1 MKGISLKGGMPFG
14 FGGVYEK
21 NSLYAILLGAAG
33 PVFRLRLRVVERKR
47 CVTSN
52 LLKLSL
58 YFCMELRVGE
68 RKCYM
73 TRNSPKV
80 H

>member
-1 MKGISLKGGMPFG
+1 MWKWFVLQLR
-14 FGGVYEK
+14 EK
-21 NSLYAILLGAAG
+21 IVCFVLIRN
-33 PVFRLRLRVVERKR
+33 RLRVVERKR

>member
-1 MKGISLKGGMPFG
+1 M
-14 FGGVYEK
+14 GVEVVCFVIVEVVCLQLREK
-21 NSLYAILLGAAG
+21 IVCFVLIRS
-33 PVFRLRLRVVERKR
+33 RLRVVERKR

-58 YFCMELRVGE
+58 YFCMGLRVSE